1 MVGIQM
7 KLILVT
13 VFAAFTCLNFRHLN
27 IRFLLFSIYKKLD
40 EDNYFFTWKKK

>member
-13 VFAAFTCLNFRHLN
+13 VFTVFARPDFRRLNT
-27 IRFLLFSIYKKLD
+27 RFLLFTKYKKLD
-40 EDNYFFTWKKK
+40 ENNYFFTWKEK